1 MPALELFKSNL
12 ALLNQTQPELARRLE
27 SVRPSGR
34 YEAEPSRSGATAL
47 FYLHADGSRKT
58 LHSSYDPV
66 KEAERFADSLD
77 IQGSLHFW
85 VTGLGLGYHLVEL
98 VKRIPPS
105 ARVFIVEKEIEVAH
119 LALTHSDLTPVLAH
133 PGVRLHVGIRPDEVN
148 AVLGDARTEFGLN
161 GHVAVAFKPLVD
173 AEADYYAALGLN
185 LDKALRESRI
195 DLATK
200 AAFSQSF
207 YRNILENW
215 DALLDSPGIAQLQD
229 SLSGVPC
236 VVVSAGPSLDKNAAL
251 LKSAGDKALIVTV
264 ATALKALRNAGIRP
278 DFVMANDPDRST
290 LRAFGPGAPEP
301 DLWLVYDPCV
311 PADIVECFAGH
322 RLAAESGAA
331 LSQWLAR
338 NHLAHGSLGT
348 VLSVAHAAYQFAR
361 HLGCTPIILTGQD
374 LAFDRTRMHCSGS
387 FYDQFHCD
395 RVNERLPVQ
404 SLEQQKFEG
413 YAESLGTLSDVFG
426 QPAATTLA
434 LDAYRNRFAEVI
446 GGAADVINATEGG
459 IPIPGVENRTLRE
472 ALHRHCRGTVGERK
486 KRFRDQIA
494 APPCPDALLAALQEM
509 KSRFHTIHGKVVRL
523 RTQHAGSGNGARDG
537 KQRFV
542 REAESLYRDLLAEP
556 ESLKLMQ
563 GYRYAGFVQW
573 SQENARLQRKQG
585 GVTENQIL
593 DAKASRDAA
602 FLPVL
607 EEASGFL
614 AEAFAKMAE
623 RAKCHVT

>member
-1 MPALELFKSNL
+1 MSGKALLEIKDLQAKVEDTQILRGINLTLRPGEVHAIMGPNGSGKSTLANVLAGRPDYTVTGGSVTYEGKDLL
-12 ALLNQTQPELARRLE
+12 ALSPEDRAREGVFLAFQYPVEIPGVSNSYFLR
-27 SVRPSGR
+27 
-34 YEAEPSRSGATAL
+34 TAL
-47 FYLHADGSRKT
+47 NAVRVHRGQDPIDAIDFLKLLKEKMKFVEMDPKFQNRAVNEGFSGGEKKRNEILQMAILEPT
-58 LHSSYDPV
+58 LAILD
-66 KEAERFADSLD
+66 ETDSGLD
-77 IQGSLHFW
+77 IDAL
-85 VTGLGLGYHLVEL
+85 
-98 VKRIPPS
+98 RI
-105 ARVFIVEKEIEVAH
+105 VAE
-119 LALTHSDLTPVLAH
+119 
-133 PGVRLHVGIRPDEVN
+133 GVN
-148 AVLGDARTEFGLN
+148 ALRKEDHAVLVVTHYQR
-161 GHVAVAFKPLVD
+161 
-173 AEADYYAALGLN
+173 
-185 LDKALRESRI
+185 
-195 DLATK
+195 
-200 AAFSQSF
+200 
-207 YRNILENW
+207 
-215 DALLDSPGIAQLQD
+215 LLDYL
-229 SLSGVPC
+229 V
-236 VVVSAGPSLDKNAAL
+236 
-251 LKSAGDKALIVTV
+251 
-264 ATALKALRNAGIRP
+264 P

-311 PADIVECFAGH
+311 PADIVESFAGH

-494 APPCPDALLAALQEM
+494 APPCPDALLAANHPT
-509 KSRFHTIHGKVVRL
+509 R
-523 RTQHAGSGNGARDG
+523 
-537 KQRFV
+537 
-542 REAESLYRDLLAEP
+542 
-556 ESLKLMQ
+556 
-563 GYRYAGFVQW
+563 
-573 SQENARLQRKQG
+573 
-585 GVTENQIL
+585 VTT
-593 DAKASRDAA
+593 
-602 FLPVL
+602 
-607 EEASGFL
+607 G
-614 AEAFAKMAE
+614 
-623 RAKCHVT
+623 